1 MRKNK
6 AVVPPIV
13 TVVSTKACA
22 GGWLVCGDVEF
33 ATATLSLKDI
43 ASSVTIGFH
52 NACNE
57 EQAIRQAAATLKEVA
72 IEFLVVAESSLRDSE
87 RAIGTVH

>member
-13 TVVSTKACA
+13 TVVSTKACT

-33 ATATLSLKDI
+33 VTATLALKDI
-43 ASSVTIGFH
+43 ASSVTIGFR
-52 NACNE
+52 NACSE
-57 EQAIRQAAATLKEVA
+57 QQAIRQAAAKLKEVA
-72 IEFLVVAESSLRDSE
+72 TEFLRVAESSLSESE
-87 RAIGTVH
+87 RGIGTVH